1 MKAVI
6 IQDRTRQDIERGSQ
20 RRVITGYSKYV
31 SWKRK
36 ETKKKKGRQTDRQIE
51 SQTDRRTDRC
61 IDIKR

>member
-20 RRVITGYSKYV
+20 RRVSTGYSKYV

-36 ETKKKKGRQTDRQIE
+36 ETKKKKGRQTDRQTDR
-51 SQTDRRTDRC
+51 SNLRQTDGRTDV
-61 IDIKR
+61 